1 MKNRSLQI
9 CVCLVLVLALLLS
22 GGAATANGES
32 DGSEGFVLL
41 SEAVPDVILEVRYY
55 STYNF
60 VGERVDGYEEP
71 CVLLTKEAAEA
82 LKAVSDDVMAQG
94 YRLKVFDGYRPQMA
108 VDHFVRWAEDLDA
121 TEMKPYFY
129 PEVDKTL
136 LFEQGYIDAK
146 SGHSRGSTIDL
157 TLFDMATGKEVDM
170 GGTFDYF
177 GELSHPDYTETL
189 TQEQIDNRNILRDAM
204 LRHGFKPLDT
214 EWWHF
219 TLKEEP
225 YPDTYFEFKVSMD
238 SVQK

>member
-1 MKNRSLQI
+1 MKKLKLRTY
-9 CVCLVLVLALLLS
+9 VCCVLVLALLLS

-108 VDHFVRWAEDLDA
+108 VDHFVRWAEDLNA

-177 GELSHPDYTETL
+177 GELSHPETL